1 MASMEQRRER
11 VRNGS
16 RRQRDVEAVHGD
28 GRVRFDRDEYV
39 AEHFPGEVASEVR
52 SVVHALWAAKQGSAI
67 PEPTAVRAH
76 LEATGRTRAQLEAKY
91 GELA

>member
-16 RRQRDVEAVHGD
+16 RRRRDIEAVRD
-28 GRVRFDRDEYV
+28 DRVDFDRDEYV
-39 AEHFPGEVASEVR
+39 AKHLPDEVASEAR
-52 SVVHALWAAKQGSAI
+52 SAAHAIFAAGQFKAI
-67 PEPTAVRAH
+67 PDPQAVRAH